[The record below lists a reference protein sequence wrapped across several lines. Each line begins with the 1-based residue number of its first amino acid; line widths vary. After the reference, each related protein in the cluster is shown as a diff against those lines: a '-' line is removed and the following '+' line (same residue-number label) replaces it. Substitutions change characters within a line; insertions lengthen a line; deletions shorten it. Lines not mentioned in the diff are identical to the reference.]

1 MNCGELPKI
10 LANRDPCTCLQVK
23 EWTNSK
29 MFSFLH
35 SFVPLSSDGRTPLH
49 VAAGE
54 GRLSAWPVV
63 EFLLGRGASDSV
75 HSRDRIENTP
85 LMSDVSGDHQEVISV
100 LVQYGA
106 QCSLDEWTS
115 HDWRKAVQ
123 FRR

>member
-1 MNCGELPKI
+1 MDQLKDVLFPSLICSAVKTEDLSKLESLEKYG
-10 LANRDPCTCLQVK
+10 AN
-23 EWTNSK
+23 
-29 MFSFLH
+29 
-35 SFVPLSSDGRTPLH
+35 LSASDSDGRTPLH